1 MLSVKLMPEVMSV
14 VANNN
19 RKRGDEMKEKVKQ
32 QRSEM
37 MNPPNIIC
45 SKIDELNKMVEQ
57 YPEKIPVEKAAKFL
71 GIDKDVLR
79 RILSSGKC
87 PFGFGIEAP
96 GAYRRGVSCIPT
108 TVFYLW
114 ITKQ

>member
-1 MLSVKLMPEVMSV
+1 MST
-14 VANNN
+14 
-19 RKRGDEMKEKVKQ
+19 
-32 QRSEM
+32 
-37 MNPPNIIC
+37 PNIIIN
-45 SKIDELNKMVEQ
+45 KIDELNQIVEQ

-96 GAYRRGVSCIPT
+96 GAYRRGASCIPT
-108 TVFYLW
+108 MAFYLW